1 MGMFVICRMWQK
13 TSRRRGCQR
22 RQEKHVLK
30 LNVSNKKLSARHFI
44 ENFGQKMC
52 DSLGHPGN
60 VQIDYDGSADADK
73 CNLNEVIQVATRYHV
88 SVLCHFCEE
97 PQRPED

>member
-1 MGMFVICRMWQK
+1 M
-13 TSRRRGCQR
+13 
-22 RQEKHVLK
+22 LK

-52 DSLGHPGN
+52 DALGHPGN

-73 CNLNEVIQVATRYHV
+73 CNLNEVRQGATRISYHV
-88 SVLCHFCEE
+88 FVTSVKNLRGQRIESKFLHPREYCHK
-97 PQRPED
+97 P

>member
-1 MGMFVICRMWQK
+1 M
-13 TSRRRGCQR
+13 
-22 RQEKHVLK
+22 LK

-52 DSLGHPGN
+52 DALGHPGN

-73 CNLNEVIQVATRYHV
+73 CNLNEVRQVATRISYHV
-88 SVLCHFCEE
+88 FVTSVKNLRGQRIESKFLHPREYCHK
-97 PQRPED
+97 P

>member
-1 MGMFVICRMWQK
+1 M
-13 TSRRRGCQR
+13 
-22 RQEKHVLK
+22 LK

-52 DSLGHPGN
+52 DALGHPGN

-73 CNLNEVIQVATRYHV
+73 CNLNEVIQVATRISYHV
-88 SVLCHFCEE
+88 FVASVKNLGGQRIESKFLHPREYCHK
-97 PQRPED
+97 P